1 MKTINI
7 YIVKYE
13 HVFMTFFDGMIYM
26 RHASIVFTVFSY
38 TSVLVFLCPLD
49 GHIDIDQSHVL
60 GLGTY
65 DDHPVWCIFSRQIS
79 LTLLFKCFITQC
91 HNFNIT
97 TRNKVDDTYSY
108 FTTWNTWSPELSLAD
123 WRSSLY

>member
-13 HVFMTFFDGMIYM
+13 YEYVFMTFFDGMIYM

-38 TSVLVFLCPLD
+38 TSVLVFLRPLD

-60 GLGTY
+60 G
-65 DDHPVWCIFSRQIS
+65 HMMII
-79 LTLLFKCFITQC
+79 
-91 HNFNIT
+91 
-97 TRNKVDDTYSY
+97 
-108 FTTWNTWSPELSLAD
+108 LSGAFFLVKFP
-123 WRSSLY
+123 